1 MGKQGAFS
9 TGLYSISCDKPE
21 WERIWKRKKNGV
33 ILPYSNEHN
42 IENQLYFNKL
52 KKIFKVIFKLLAH
65 TTFLHIQCNKLTTL
79 ISVVWIFCMISS

>member
-21 WERIWKRKKNGV
+21 WERIWKRNKNGV

-42 IENQLYFNKL
+42 IDNQLYFNKL
-52 KKIFKVIFKLLAH
+52 KKIFKIIFNLNFWRTPPFSTYSVTSLLP
-65 TTFLHIQCNKLTTL
+65 
-79 ISVVWIFCMISS
+79 